1 MTREL
6 ARDGSDLQDAPATGS
21 QTRNR
26 RVRSGPVGV
35 PWWHLIIMYPALAV
49 AIITATPSILQTAKA
64 FRQNQTTEEYLY
76 AVQQQNFWSKN
87 AVCVNSIYDPDDFA
101 NDSGNVTAFLC
112 PSKDIV
118 VVYMNETNDLPIYAG
133 IEMNFLRKK
142 IPFKEVAS
150 NDIFGLA
157 AYAATQPDLDASP
170 PLNGLGHSAE
180 INLAQAAQVI
190 CQQMQSD
197 GRTLLRHINN
207 GAGDCFDEYVDTF
220 TGMVTSVQQVP
231 CRQTC
236 G

>member
-87 AVCVNSIYDPDDFA
+87 GICVNSIYDPNDFA
-101 NDSGNVTAFLC
+101 NDSSNVTAFLC
-112 PSKDIV
+112 PTKDIV
-118 VVYMNETNDLPIYAG
+118 VVYMNDTNGLPVYAG

-150 NDIFGLA
+150 NEFFGLA
-157 AYAATQPDLDASP
+157 AYAATQSASDEYP
-170 PLNGLGHSAE
+170 PLNALGDPAE
-180 INLAQAAQVI
+180 ISVAQGAQVI
-190 CQQMQSD
+190 CQQMQAD

-207 GAGDCFDEYVDTF
+207 GAGVCFDEFVDTF
-220 TGMVTSVQQVP
+220 TGMVTSVQQVS